1 LEHRLLIWNNF
12 LLEVP
17 THVALELN
25 SMSHGFVGGDIEKI
39 CRTARQESNAH
50 TEYISNI
57 YTMVRSTKPASIR
70 YSNANWTAISPENIG
85 VSFDDIGGLDEVKQS
100 LREMLVWPRVYKHEF
115 SILGI
120 EPPKGVLLHGPPGT
134 GKTMLASA
142 VAKQAEANFLS
153 ISISDVI
160 RGEIGEAEKA
170 VAKIFRVARRVAP
183 CVLFFDEFQALF
195 GKRSESGSVG
205 RKLVSQLL
213 LEMDALEVVQRHE
226 DYNGKRIILIA
237 ATNVPENIDPAL
249 LRPGRFDRLI
259 YVPVPDERA
268 RKQILQ
274 NIRKEM
280 GDYWG
285 EDVDVDALVRLTPF
299 LTGADVRNLCS
310 KAALEAF
317 REKNLLED
325 DDTTM
330 ILFRHFQKV
339 IENRNKLRHLS

>member
-1 LEHRLLIWNNF
+1 MYNNHYTTTVTGGSYLILCIHN
-12 LLEVP
+12 EII
-17 THVALELN
+17 
-25 SMSHGFVGGDIEKI
+25 FVVDIKE
-39 CRTARQESNAH
+39 T
-50 TEYISNI
+50 YYNI
-57 YTMVRSTKPASIR
+57 LQK
-70 YSNANWTAISPENIG
+70 
-85 VSFDDIGGLDEVKQS
+85 
-100 LREMLVWPRVYKHEF
+100 
-115 SILGI
+115 
-120 EPPKGVLLHGPPGT
+120 
-134 GKTMLASA
+134 
-142 VAKQAEANFLS
+142 
-153 ISISDVI
+153 
-160 RGEIGEAEKA
+160 
-170 VAKIFRVARRVAP
+170 
-183 CVLFFDEFQALF
+183 
-195 GKRSESGSVG
+195 
-205 RKLVSQLL
+205 
-213 LEMDALEVVQRHE
+213 MDALEVVQRHE